1 MPNIK
6 PIDVSIST
14 VTVAT
19 SKGSKTY
26 YSMDVVDPNTGK
38 TLSSKNTTNLKQ
50 AETYYNQQKQKYP
63 NSTTNSE
70 VGKDPF
76 KDGDFKKQ
84 TDIEFGGFEKKDD
97 VLESFGITPLVDA
110 GVTEKDLRDFS
121 QNVTAGA
128 RASQATSNLRKKSV
142 DLCGLAEKRKEQY
155 KKMSEKD
162 KCKNKISG
170 GFGTK
175 RMQAMCSRE
184 TLPSEVVVGRGVDN
198 NAFIVIGNDRVG
210 RAHTGWGGKAHTQ
223 CDAIDLVAGLGGW
236 CPRETEKVQ
245 IESENG
251 TRKTLERA
259 ISTNPDPY
267 IDAARVY
274 ISQKTDVDKNF
285 GIGEEFS
292 SKFEDKEDKNIGK
305 YGAKSAVVTKADNI
319 RIIGRESIRIVTG
332 TDRFN
337 STGGE
342 IHGKSGIEL
351 VAMNKV
357 EDLQPIVLGDNLQ
370 LALITVLD
378 NIEALAKILHGYM
391 KYQMKY
397 NQALQ
402 KHTHVTPFY
411 GIETL
416 LSKEAMI
423 SGIQCDVETA
433 SRSELSLL
441 KHITNLQGVKH
452 NFLIDSGE
460 SFINSRNNKSN

>member
-1 MPNIK
+1 M
-6 PIDVSIST
+6 SIST

-19 SKGSKTY
+19 SKGPKTY

-63 NSTTNSE
+63 NSTTNNE

-76 KDGDFKKQ
+76 QDGDFKKQ

-97 VLESFGITPLVDA
+97 YLEEILGIDTSVD
-110 GVTEKDLRDFS
+110 VSEKDLRNFS
-121 QNVTAGA
+121 QNVSAGA
-128 RASQATSNLRKKSV
+128 RTPQVTSNLRKKAV
-142 DLCGLAEKRKEQY
+142 DLCGLSQKKRKKYEQ
-155 KKMSEKD
+155 MSEKD
-162 KCKNKISG
+162 KIKNKISG

-175 RMQAMCSRE
+175 RIQAMCVRE
-184 TLPSEVVVGRGVDN
+184 TCPSEVVVGRGVDN

-210 RAHTGWGGKAHTQ
+210 KSHTGWGGKGHTQ

-245 IESENG
+245 IEKEDG
-251 TRKTLERA
+251 TKKTIERS

-267 IDAARVY
+267 VDAARVY

-292 SKFEDKEDKNIGK
+292 SKFDDKEDKNIGK
-305 YGAKSAVVTKADNI
+305 YGAKSAVVAKADNI

-332 TDRFN
+332 TDRYN

-416 LSKEAMI
+416 LSKEAMM

-452 NFLIDSGE
+452 NFLIDSGDN
-460 SFINSRNNKSN
+460 FINSRNNKSN